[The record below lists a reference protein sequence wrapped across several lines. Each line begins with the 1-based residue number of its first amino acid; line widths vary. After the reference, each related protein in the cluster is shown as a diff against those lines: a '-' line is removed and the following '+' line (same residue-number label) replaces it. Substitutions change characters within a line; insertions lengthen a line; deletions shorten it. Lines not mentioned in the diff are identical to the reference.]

1 MDTPSF
7 YGKRK
12 QQNVDSNSDLSENYS
27 DISNSDGSDDDYV
40 PDDDISS
47 TDSDTSDFSSD
58 STDTQD
64 ENDGNQGDS
73 SNQPE
78 RKKRRVV
85 KNQPFA
91 QNPYVWKDNPT
102 ARSPFSFSG
111 NSGLLKRIIHD
122 DQSENTLPVE
132 IFNQFFDD
140 SIMEMMVTET
150 NRYAQQI
157 VSSRQIRP
165 SSKNE

>member
-64 ENDGNQGDS
+64 ENDGNQGDD
-73 SNQPE
+73 SNQPQ
-78 RKKRRVV
+78 RKNDEWLKINLLH
-85 KNQPFA
+85 KIH
-91 QNPYVWKDNPT
+91 T
-102 ARSPFSFSG
+102 SG
-111 NSGLLKRIIHD
+111 KIIPLLEAHFLFLAILD
-122 DQSENTLPVE
+122 C
-132 IFNQFFDD
+132 
-140 SIMEMMVTET
+140 
-150 NRYAQQI
+150 
-157 VSSRQIRP
+157 
-165 SSKNE
+165 